1 MNIAIEIVIIV
12 LGVIVG
18 CIYEEYDKFKEKA
31 LIKKDNKKNIGYF
44 VVSMVFMIG
53 LAIWLQYKYQN
64 TLIHNIRMIALLL
77 CMIPIALIDYKKH
90 IIHNKSLLAVLVI
103 RLVIYIGEF
112 FVDRKNAL
120 SELKSYGLGVMLI
133 FFFAIVGIFIIKNGF
148 GMGDLKLMF
157 VMVLYLGFSSVFASI
172 FTSLIF
178 TLIVAVILMLK
189 KKKGRKDTLPFA
201 PCLLMGTYI
210 SVLLTGM

>member
-77 CMIPIALIDYKKH
+77 CMIPIALID
-90 IIHNKSLLAVLVI
+90 
-103 RLVIYIGEF
+103 
-112 FVDRKNAL
+112 
-120 SELKSYGLGVMLI
+120 
-133 FFFAIVGIFIIKNGF
+133 
-148 GMGDLKLMF
+148 
-157 VMVLYLGFSSVFASI
+157 
-172 FTSLIF
+172 
-178 TLIVAVILMLK
+178 
-189 KKKGRKDTLPFA
+189 
-201 PCLLMGTYI
+201 
-210 SVLLTGM
+210 